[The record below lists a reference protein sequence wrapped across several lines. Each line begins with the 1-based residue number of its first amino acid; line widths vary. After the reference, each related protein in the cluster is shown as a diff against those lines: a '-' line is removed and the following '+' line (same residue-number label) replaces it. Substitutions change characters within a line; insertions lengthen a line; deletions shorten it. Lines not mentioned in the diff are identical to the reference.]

1 MFDHGFVER
10 SKLTYNYVRSL
21 SHPLIK
27 PGVYCHPGHRQGRQ
41 NPRQCQRRLDKGSES
56 GRQGWQDCGVQNG
69 DESDVCTARLGL
81 KSDLSSGLTRDLF
94 RPAYPWTPPGFA
106 QQYSSAGGSFII
118 YWVWISYDFITSR
131 CFSWAVAYSEIPCK
145 FPITGCLF
153 FPDYTSIFL
162 SNNPHQS
169 LAFRWLND

>member
-56 GRQGWQDCGVQNG
+56 GRQGWQDCGIQSG
-69 DESDVCTARLGL
+69 DEGDLRSARLGL
-81 KSDLSSGLTRDLF
+81 SAWPQQ
-94 RPAYPWTPPGFA
+94 RPDSWPVQAGIPLNSPRICAAA
-106 QQYSSAGGSFII
+106 QQRRGEFYYLLSLDFVWLYYIKMFFMGGRIQWNSMQIPDNRLPVLSRLHFNFSF
-118 YWVWISYDFITSR
+118 
-131 CFSWAVAYSEIPCK
+131 E
-145 FPITGCLF
+145 
-153 FPDYTSIFL
+153 
-162 SNNPHQS
+162 
-169 LAFRWLND
+169 